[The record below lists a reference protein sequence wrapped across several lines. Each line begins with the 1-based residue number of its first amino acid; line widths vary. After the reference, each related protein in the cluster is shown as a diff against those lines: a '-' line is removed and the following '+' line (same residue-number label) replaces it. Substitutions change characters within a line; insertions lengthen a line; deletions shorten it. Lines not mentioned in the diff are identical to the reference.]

1 MIVKENNKYPPP
13 TPIKDIKNKKLK
25 EKLINVLNLI
35 DEIANKKI
43 NDLEESVKNLQIKK
57 NIN

>member
-13 TPIKDIKNKKLK
+13 TPITDIKNKKLK

>member
-13 TPIKDIKNKKLK
+13 TSIKDIKNKKLK
-25 EKLINVLNLI
+25 EKFINVLNLI